1 MKNNL
6 VCSVDIYGPEAYKV
20 GEICNPNSKYVWF
33 LYDAAN
39 VTEEVKGKLQNG
51 KIRVG
56 NKIYVGLKS
65 PDSNRVLVARDGVIR
80 DIQFTVDSVNI
91 VVLLNPYI
99 TRDYSIDFFVVQI
112 GNAAKDKLFM
122 YGG

>member
-6 VCSVDIYGPEAYKV
+6 VCSVNIYGPEAYKV

-33 LYDAAN
+33 LYNASN

-51 KIRVG
+51 KIKVG
-56 NKIYVGLKS
+56 DKIYVGLKS
-65 PDSNRVLVARDGVIR
+65 HGSRLVLVARDGVIR
-80 DIQFTVDSVNI
+80 DIKYTADSVN
-91 VVLLNPYI
+91 VGVLLNPYI
-99 TRDYSIDFFVVQI
+99 PRDYSIDFFVVQV

-122 YGG
+122 YGD